1 VDGSLKTRRA
11 WLALSVTVC
20 LLGMATKEVMVTA
33 PLLVFLY
40 DRTFV
45 AGSFSAAWRARRGYY
60 LALAATW
67 ILLGWLV
74 FRGDGARG
82 VAAGFGLGVSTWN
95 YLLKQCEALVLYVR
109 LSLWPHPLV
118 LDYGTTV
125 VQSPAEVW
133 WQGLV
138 VVAALAVTV
147 WALVRR
153 PVAGFAGACFFLIL
167 APSSSLVPLVT
178 QTMAEHRM
186 YLPLAALIIPAVVLA
201 LRGFGRPAVWGLGAV
216 AVACAVGTFVRNRDY
231 RDAVTIWSTSVTA
244 YPSSARAHNNLATAL
259 QAARRSDEA
268 NTHFTRAVALDPAYV
283 SARYNWGVALLEQ
296 GRSAEAITQ
305 LESAVQLAPDHADA
319 RVNLG
324 NALMQARR
332 PAEAVGH
339 YELALRRQPAA
350 DVHYNLGVA
359 LADLNRD
366 AEAMVHLRVALEGNP
381 AQPEAH
387 FQMGRL
393 LERASRLTEAEA
405 EYTATLRLSPDHVAA
420 HRKLGLMNARREN
433 LASAADHFRAVVR
446 REPADAD
453 AHANLG
459 NILLLQGQP
468 REAIARYE
476 EALRLR
482 PDDSRTRENL
492 RLAREALR

>member
-1 VDGSLKTRRA
+1 
-11 WLALSVTVC
+11 
-20 LLGMATKEVMVTA
+20 MATKEVMVTA
-33 PLLVFLY
+33 PLAVFLF
-40 DRTFV
+40 DRTFI

-60 LALAATW
+60 LTLAATW
-67 ILLGWLV
+67 TLLGWLV
-74 FRGDGARG
+74 LRGEGARG
-82 VAAGFGLGVSTWN
+82 VAAGFGLGVSTWS

-118 LDYGTTV
+118 LDYGTGV
-125 VQSPAEVW
+125 VHSPAEVW
-133 WQGLV
+133 WQGLL

-153 PVAGFAGACFFLIL
+153 PVTGFVGACFFLVL

-186 YLPLAALIIPAVVLA
+186 YLPLAALIIPVVVLT
-201 LRGFGRPAVWGLGAV
+201 LRRFGRPAACGLGAI
-216 AVACAVGTFVRNRDY
+216 AVVFALGTFARNRDY
-231 RDAVTIWSTSVTA
+231 RDAVTIWTTSVTA

-259 QAARRSDEA
+259 QAARRPDEA
-268 NTHFTRAVALDPAYV
+268 NAHFTRAVALDPAYV

-305 LESAVQLAPDHADA
+305 LETAVRLVPGHADA

-324 NALMQARR
+324 NALMRARR
-332 PAEAVGH
+332 PADAVGH
-339 YELALRRQPAA
+339 YEEALRLQPAA

-359 LADLNRD
+359 LAELNRD
-366 AEAMVHLRVALEGNP
+366 AEAIVHFRATLEGNP
-381 AQPEAH
+381 DQPEAH
-387 FQMGRL
+387 FQLGRI
-393 LERASRLTEAEA
+393 LERSSRPAEAEA
-405 EYTATLRLSPDHVAA
+405 EYTAAVRLAPDHVAA

-433 LASAADHFRAVVR
+433 LGVAAEHFRAVIG
-446 REPADAD
+446 REPSDAD

-459 NILLLQGQP
+459 NVLLLQGQP

-482 PDDSRTRENL
+482 PDDPRTRENL
-492 RLAREALR
+492 RLAREALP